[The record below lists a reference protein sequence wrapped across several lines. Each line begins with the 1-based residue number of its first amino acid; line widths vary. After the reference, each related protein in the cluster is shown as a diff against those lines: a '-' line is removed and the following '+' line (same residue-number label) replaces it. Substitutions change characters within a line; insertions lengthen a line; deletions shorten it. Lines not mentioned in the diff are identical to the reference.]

1 MISLNMR
8 LKALSLLG
16 IFSLSLLSA
25 CSGTGTSNCEEVVTP
40 DFTLCLSDGWTQ
52 VTEEE
57 LREEGVPEETIA
69 AFHLTD
75 ARGGQ
80 RDNIV
85 VTREHLPG
93 EVSALGYS
101 EANMRTIVK
110 TPEYSLIEKREV
122 KVDGEVAMLHI
133 FSARPVADLPVRR
146 FYQLSLTE
154 GSTGYTFTGTLPF
167 SVATEVEEGLTDMLL
182 SVSLKK
188 EATE

>member
-1 MISLNMR
+1 MR
-8 LKALSLLG
+8 SRSPLLFGILSL
-16 IFSLSLLSA
+16 FLLTA
-25 CSGTGTSNCEEVVTP
+25 CSGTGTGSCEEVTTP
-40 DFTLCLSDGWTQ
+40 DFTLCLSEGWKQ
-52 VTEEE
+52 VTDAE
-57 LREEGVPEETIA
+57 LKEEGVPEETIA

-85 VTREHLPG
+85 VTRERLPG
-93 EVSALGYS
+93 EVSALAYS

-122 KVDGEVAMLHI
+122 KVDGAVAVLHI
-133 FSARPVADLPVRR
+133 FTARPVQDLPVRR

-167 SVATEVEEGLTDMLL
+167 SVAAEVEEGLIDMLL
-182 SVSLKK
+182 SVSLDPS
-188 EATE
+188 